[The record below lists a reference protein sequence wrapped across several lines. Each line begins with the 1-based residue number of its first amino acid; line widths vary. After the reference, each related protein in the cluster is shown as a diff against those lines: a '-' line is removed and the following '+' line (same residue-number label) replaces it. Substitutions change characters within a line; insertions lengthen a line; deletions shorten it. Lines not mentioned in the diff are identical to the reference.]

1 MPSELELVQ
10 GFIQQVVEA
19 IAAVVEVEV
28 MIIDENLTLVAATGS
43 IRYEIGSHFDAGS
56 LTQQLMRSGQ
66 YYFADDPKTYP
77 PCGGC
82 EKRPSCQHLA
92 VLVYPIKFG
101 NKIIGTL
108 CLTAISEDQKR
119 RLLCYQPRLV
129 NFADKMAQLIANT
142 VKERQVRDELTCLMN
157 RFNAVVDAVHE
168 GIIATDSQGVV
179 LHSNRSAEELLEIP
193 KGELV
198 GRRLDNLFADLSVAT
213 ALRSDTPTE
222 QELSCQMGGRRRSQF
237 WATIVSL
244 RDGAVGQGLVIS
256 FRNIVE
262 MQRYATRLLS
272 DPGRCTLDDI
282 IGQSPAFL
290 EVKEKVRRVAST
302 DSTVLIRGESGTGK
316 ELFARAI
323 HEHSHR
329 RRGPFIAINCSAIP
343 ESLLESELFGYEEG
357 AFTGARKGGKPGKF
371 ELADGG
377 TLFLDE
383 IGDMPL
389 HLQAKILRVLENKS
403 VERVG
408 GTKPRLVDVRIVAA
422 THRDLE
428 AMMEH
433 HEFRQDLYYRLSVIP
448 VNISPLRERKEDIP
462 LLVNYLINKYN
473 KKFNLNIRGVTEE
486 VMERL
491 MAYSWPGN
499 VRELENVI
507 EYGMNME
514 RSDYITVQSLPAR
527 LAKIEPAGST
537 SQAAKLRELEREAI
551 EEALRL
557 FGNTVAGKERA
568 ARYLG
573 ISRATLYRR
582 LKKMGL

>member
-1 MPSELELVQ
+1 M
-10 GFIQQVVEA
+10 
-19 IAAVVEVEV
+19 
-28 MIIDENLTLVAATGS
+28 
-43 IRYEIGSHFDAGS
+43 
-56 LTQQLMRSGQ
+56 
-66 YYFADDPKTYP
+66 
-77 PCGGC
+77 
-82 EKRPSCQHLA
+82 
-92 VLVYPIKFG
+92 LVYPIEVG
-101 NKIIGTL
+101 DRIIGTL
-108 CLTAISEDQKR
+108 CLTAISEEQKR
-119 RLLCYQPRLV
+119 RLSCYEPRLV
-129 NFADKMAQLIANT
+129 SFADKMAQLIANT
-142 VKERQVRDELTCLMN
+142 VKERRARDELACLMN
-157 RFNAVVDAVHE
+157 RFNAVVDSVHE
-168 GIIATDSQGVV
+168 GIIAADSRGII
-179 LHSNRSAEELLEIP
+179 LHSNRSAEELLEMP
-193 KGELV
+193 RQELL
-198 GRRLDNLFADLSVAT
+198 GRRIDTLFSELSVPT
-213 ALRSDTPTE
+213 ALQADRPTE
-222 QELSCQMGGRRRSQF
+222 QELSCQTGKRRRSQF
-237 WATIVSL
+237 WATIVPL
-244 RDGAVGQGLVIS
+244 RDGAAGQGLVVS

-262 MQRYATRLLS
+262 MHRYATQLLGE
-272 DPGRCTLDDI
+272 PGRCTFDDI

-290 EVKEKVRRVAST
+290 EVKEKVCRVAAT

-323 HEHSHR
+323 HEYSHR

-371 ELADGG
+371 ELANGG

-403 VERVG
+403 IERVG
-408 GTKPRLVDVRIVAA
+408 GTEPRVVDVRIVAA

-428 AMMEH
+428 AMMER

-448 VNISPLRERKEDIP
+448 VNIPPLRERKEDIP

-527 LAKIEPAGST
+527 LAKIEPAGRT

-557 FGNTVAGKERA
+557 FGNSVAGKERA